1 MLAKELKMNQK
12 NNNEDFFVILLGTLG
27 VSLLEN
33 LLKVKRVKARIP
45 GRRVI
50 KAGEEAITEGEDMI
64 PAGQN
69 F

>member
-1 MLAKELKMNQK
+1 MNQK

-27 VSLLEN
+27 VSLLKN

-50 KAGEEAITEGEDMI
+50 KAGEEAITAGQGMI